1 MQLLVAA
8 AALVSVASA
17 AFGPADSCTND
28 MIDAVK
34 TSQCTLGVLG
44 DLTVTNKVDLTA
56 WSMTTEEIMAMFT
69 PGNPAYGSNKT
80 SNITAAFAKM
90 PTLVAALAAA
100 NYSTP
105 YAAMNAAQTEA
116 YNNLYHEAVCPVMR
130 KELDALTACIPKA
143 CNETTWAYCNNVTY
157 ASGIAGAGTDIAKYA
172 VSLSAIMKIVCVGP
186 VALDAA
192 TNVAKCKA
200 LFPASLFGTYVAPVT
215 PTAPPTKGNGTSASS
230 SVEIAVLAA
239 ASVVAT
245 TMLAF

>member
-28 MIDAVK
+28 LIDAVK

-44 DLTVTNKVDLTA
+44 DLTVVNKVDLNA
-56 WSMTTEEIMAMFT
+56 WSMTSDQITAMLFS
-69 PGNPAYGSNKT
+69 GSNKT

-100 NYSTP
+100 NYSTS
-105 YAAMNAAQTEA
+105 YAAMDAVQTAA
-116 YNNLYHEAVCPVMR
+116 YNNLYHEAVCPIMR
-130 KELDALTACIPKA
+130 KELDALTTCIPKA

-157 ASGIAGAGTDIAKYA
+157 ADGIAGAGTDIAKYA